1 MKVLVISSSHRIG
14 GNSDLLCDQFLIGA
28 QEAGH
33 NVEKINLRHKNIS
46 PCFGCYAC
54 VKSSKCVQKDDME
67 EILEKLIDAD
77 VIVLAT
83 PVYFYSINSQLK
95 TMIDRCLPRYTEIN
109 NKKLYYIITSAD
121 LEKETMDGTIT
132 GLRGYLRCLPDSE
145 EVGII
150 YGTGTIYKGDILSMP
165 AFKDAYNAGKQIIC

>member
-95 TMIDRCLPRYTEIN
+95 TMIDRCLP
-109 NKKLYYIITSAD
+109 
-121 LEKETMDGTIT
+121 
-132 GLRGYLRCLPDSE
+132 DSE

-150 YGTGTIYKGDILSMP
+150 YGTGTIYKGYILSMP